1 MSVECCKNNVIW
13 PCHTPE
19 MLPMQVASGHLPR
32 YAVNKNNIFIVKSEM
47 WYDWLMFIFDLIFIC
62 FFISNGKVLFKWRG
76 SVYKLIFKEM
86 FVYMVLY
93 FFLNVL
99 YRTILVEEGWEEY
112 RYTFESLKGIFRN
125 YIAILIQ
132 NKINIINK
140 TSCCQI

>member
-1 MSVECCKNNVIW
+1 MTVSYTGDVANASGFGPFAKVCSEQQQHFYCKKWNVIW
-13 PCHTPE
+13 
-19 MLPMQVASGHLPR
+19 
-32 YAVNKNNIFIVKSEM
+32 
-47 WYDWLMFIFDLIFIC
+47 LINVYLWSYFSFV

-132 NKINIINK
+132 NKINIIIR
-140 TSCCQI
+140 CCQI